1 MSKEQMM
8 SFNSADTP
16 SSLYLL
22 VDEHAG
28 GILVPWIKYSR
39 STGDYSILEEYLDT
53 AVKSFL
59 YNGGKGKL
67 VSISVLVKRRNK
79 ERNSQLGALRRKKGR
94 GKSGPNILDDINQD
108 RLGADDFLKALKIL
122 DGFSACGQK
131 VFKYRE
137 LVWDIEQ
144 RGRMGE
150 NLLHICLLHNTADMN
165 DLAKQ
170 IVNRFPKIVNDIFI
184 SEDYYGLSPLHQAI
198 VNEDVE
204 MVYFLCKKGAD
215 VHQRCYGSFFC
226 ADDQKASRTDSL
238 EHEWVDLVQNTRYT
252 GQMYWGELPLSF
264 AACTNN
270 QDCFRLL
277 RAFRADPNK
286 TDTNGN
292 TVLHLT
298 VIHDLPEMFTLA
310 YNSGASLSIR
320 NNLKLTPLAL
330 AARLANKR
338 MFSLLLECEMDIV
351 WRYGNIVCKAYP
363 LVEIDSIREEDGDLN
378 PCSVLANVVYGDKS
392 SHLDFFDG
400 LLEELLERK
409 WEAFAKRR
417 LFQSLFGYLWFLLV
431 FYIAFATRNVTE
443 SYEEEGDSLPL
454 NMTDFN
460 DVIIT
465 VQHLSHF
472 ESGRNEPLQK
482 HCHLWNYNGGKK
494 QMLRFCCEILTLLA
508 VLVRTTKDIVDMQ
521 QIGMKRWWLAMSAFP
536 EKVLHKVSQLT
547 LLLIVPIRTACF
559 LHPVMLLLENV
570 MTITVVLMTTMH
582 FLFYCRGMKF
592 VGPFVLMVYKIIVRD
607 MLRFLLIYSVFV
619 LGFAQ
624 AFYVIFHSCEM
635 AEKNYQEEHGLHPD
649 DDYRGKFENIMNS
662 PREALMRMI
671 IMSVGEFGAFYK
683 NLNDCKSRVALQGKV
698 FFSIYELLVTLMLLN
713 LLIAMMTR
721 TYEKIAETEKEW
733 KRQWAQVIL
742 MLEQSLTNAERTMA
756 IYSYSRPL
764 RSDKSRRAF
773 VVRLKSDKKD
783 ESPQQVEFIRKRHS
797 IRLSFSHIHAPI
809 VNHRDSSAI

>member
-1 MSKEQMM
+1 MERQKEEEMGFRTSTKRMVETSFLFPKHLSK
-8 SFNSADTP
+8 
-16 SSLYLL
+16 
-22 VDEHAG
+22 
-28 GILVPWIKYSR
+28 
-39 STGDYSILEEYLDT
+39 
-53 AVKSFL
+53 VKSYL

-67 VSISVLVKRRNK
+67 VSISELVKRRNK
-79 ERNSQLGALRRKKGR
+79 QRNAQLGALRRKKGR

-108 RLGADDFLKALKIL
+108 RLDASDFLKALKIL
-122 DGFSACGQK
+122 DGASARGMK
-131 VFKYRE
+131 AFKYRE

-144 RGRMGE
+144 RGKMGE

-165 DLAKQ
+165 ELAKQ
-170 IVNRFPKIVNDIFI
+170 IVIRFPKIINDIFI

-198 VNEDVE
+198 VNEDVG

-277 RAFRADPNK
+277 RAFKADPNM

-310 YNSGASLSIR
+310 YSSGASLSLK
-320 NNLKLTPLAL
+320 NNLKLTPMAL
-330 AARLANKR
+330 AVRLANKR
-338 MFSLLLECEMDIV
+338 MFSLILECEMDIV

-363 LVEIDSIREEDGDLN
+363 LLEIDTIREEDGGLN
-378 PCSVLANVVYGDKS
+378 PNSVLANVVYGDKS
-392 SHLDFFDG
+392 CHLDFFDG

-431 FYIAFATRNVTE
+431 FYVAFMTRDVIE
-443 SYEEEGDSLPL
+443 SYVPENEDSLA
-454 NMTDFN
+454 NISSFD
-460 DVIIT
+460 DVIVT
-465 VQHLSHF
+465 VQHLAHL
-472 ESGRNEPLQK
+472 ESGRHDALQGQ
-482 HCHLWNYNGGKK
+482 CHLWKYTESRK
-494 QMLRFCCEILTLLA
+494 QMLRFCCEMLTLLA
-508 VLVRTTKDIVDMQ
+508 VVIRTTKDVVDMQ
-521 QIGMKRWWLAMSAFP
+521 QIGLKRWWIAISAFP
-536 EKVLHKVSQLT
+536 EKVLHKAAQLI
-547 LLLIVPIRTACF
+547 LLLIVPVRTACF
-559 LHPVMLLLENV
+559 VHPVMLLLDNV
-570 MTITVVLMTTMH
+570 MTIAVVLMTTMH

-592 VGPFVLMVYKIIVRD
+592 VGPFVLMVYKIIVGD
-607 MLRFLLIYSVFV
+607 MLRFLLIYSVFI

-635 AEKNYQEEHGLHPD
+635 AETDYRKKHGLHDD
-649 DDYRGKFENIMNS
+649 DDYKGRFENIMDS

-671 IMSVGEFGAFYK
+671 IMSVGEFGAVYK
-683 NLNDCKSRVALQGKV
+683 NLNDCKSRVALQGKI
-698 FFSIYELLVTLMLLN
+698 FFTIYELLVTLMLLN

-742 MLEQSLTNAERTMA
+742 MLEQSLTNAERLMA

-764 RSDKSRRAF
+764 RSDKARRAF
-773 VVRLKSDKKD
+773 VVRLKSDRKA
-783 ESPQQVEFIRKRHS
+783 ESPQKVEFIRKKHS
-797 IRLSFSHIHAPI
+797 IRLSQSSHLHVAGPVI
-809 VNHRDSSAI
+809 

>member
-1 MSKEQMM
+1 
-8 SFNSADTP
+8 
-16 SSLYLL
+16 
-22 VDEHAG
+22 
-28 GILVPWIKYSR
+28 
-39 STGDYSILEEYLDT
+39 
-53 AVKSFL
+53 
-59 YNGGKGKL
+59 
-67 VSISVLVKRRNK
+67 
-79 ERNSQLGALRRKKGR
+79 
-94 GKSGPNILDDINQD
+94 
-108 RLGADDFLKALKIL
+108 
-122 DGFSACGQK
+122 
-131 VFKYRE
+131 
-137 LVWDIEQ
+137 
-144 RGRMGE
+144 
-150 NLLHICLLHNTADMN
+150 
-165 DLAKQ
+165 
-170 IVNRFPKIVNDIFI
+170 
-184 SEDYYGLSPLHQAI
+184 
-198 VNEDVE
+198 
-204 MVYFLCKKGAD
+204 
-215 VHQRCYGSFFC
+215 
-226 ADDQKASRTDSL
+226 L

-409 WEAFAKRR
+409 WEAFAKRSRSSSQRTCYFQDKSSHLDFFDGLLEELLERKWEAFAKRR

-482 HCHLWNYNGGKK
+482 QCHLWNYNGGKK

-624 AFYVIFHSCEM
+624 DSVNNIISAFYVIFHSCEM

-683 NLNDCKSRVALQGKV
+683 NLNDCKSRVALQGK
-698 FFSIYELLVTLMLLN
+698 
-713 LLIAMMTR
+713 
-721 TYEKIAETEKEW
+721 
-733 KRQWAQVIL
+733 WAQVIL

-773 VVRLKSDKKD
+773 VVRLKSDVSAPFQRFK
-783 ESPQQVEFIRKRHS
+783 S
-797 IRLSFSHIHAPI
+797 IRNRLTSWLYF
-809 VNHRDSSAI
+809 

>member
-1 MSKEQMM
+1 M
-8 SFNSADTP
+8 SFNSSDIL

-28 GILVPWIKYSR
+28 GILPPWIKYSR

-53 AVKSFL
+53 SVKSYL

-79 ERNSQLGALRRKKGR
+79 QRNAQLGALRRKKGR
-94 GKSGPNILDDINQD
+94 GKCGPNILDDINQD
-108 RLGADDFLKALKIL
+108 RLDASDFLKALKVL
-122 DGFSACGQK
+122 DGASARGQK
-131 VFKYRE
+131 AFKYRE

-144 RGRMGE
+144 RGKMGE
-150 NLLHICLLHNTADMN
+150 NLLHICLLHNTAEMN
-165 DLAKQ
+165 ELAKQ
-170 IVNRFPKIVNDIFI
+170 IVIRFPKIVNDIFL

-238 EHEWVDLVQNTRYT
+238 EHEWVDLVQHTRYT

-277 RAFRADPNK
+277 RAFKADPNM

-298 VIHDLPEMFTLA
+298 VIHDLPDMFTLA
-310 YNSGASLSIR
+310 YNSGASLSVR
-320 NNLKLTPLAL
+320 NNLKFTPLAL

-338 MFSLLLECEMDIV
+338 MFSLILECEMDIV

-363 LVEIDSIREEDGDLN
+363 LVEIDSIREEDGGLN

-392 SHLDFFDG
+392 CHLDFFDG

-417 LFQSLFGYLWFLLV
+417 LFRSLFGYLWFLLV
-431 FYIAFATRNVTE
+431 FYIAFMTRDVRE
-443 SYEEEGDSLPL
+443 SYNEEETYSTA
-454 NMTDFN
+454 NMSSFN

-465 VQHLSHF
+465 VQQLAHF

-482 HCHLWNYNGGKK
+482 QCHLWKYTGSKK
-494 QMLRFCCEILTLLA
+494 QMLRFCCEVLTLLA
-508 VLVRTTKDIVDMQ
+508 VLIRTTQDVVDMQ
-521 QIGMKRWWLAMSAFP
+521 QIGMKRWWIAISAFP
-536 EKVLHKVSQLT
+536 EKVLHKASQLM
-547 LLLIVPIRTACF
+547 LLLIVPVRTACF
-559 LHPVMLLLENV
+559 VHPVMLLLDNV
-570 MTITVVLMTTMH
+570 MTIAVVLMTTMH

-592 VGPFVLMVYKIIVRD
+592 VGPFVLMVYKIIVGD
-607 MLRFLLIYSVFV
+607 MLRFLLIYSVFI

-635 AEKNYQEEHGLHPD
+635 AEKKYQKEHSLSED
-649 DDYRGKFENIMNS
+649 DDYRGKFENIMDS

-683 NLNDCKSRVALQGKV
+683 NLNDCKSRVALQGKI

-742 MLEQSLTNAERTMA
+742 MLEQSLTNVERSMA

-764 RSDKSRRAF
+764 RSDKARRAF
-773 VVRLKSDKKD
+773 VVRLKSEKTA
-783 ESPQQVEFIRKRHS
+783 ESPQKVEFIGKKQHS
-797 IRLSFSHIHAPI
+797 IRLSQSSHLHVAGPQ
-809 VNHRDSSAI
+809 R

>member
-1 MSKEQMM
+1 M
-8 SFNSADTP
+8 SFNSSDIL

-28 GILVPWIKYSR
+28 GILPPWIKYSR

-53 AVKSFL
+53 SVKSYL

-79 ERNSQLGALRRKKGR
+79 QRNAQLGALRRKKGR
-94 GKSGPNILDDINQD
+94 GKCGPNILDDINQD
-108 RLGADDFLKALKIL
+108 RLDASDFLKGTLKVL
-122 DGFSACGQK
+122 DGASARGQK
-131 VFKYRE
+131 AFKYRE

-144 RGRMGE
+144 RGKMGE
-150 NLLHICLLHNTADMN
+150 NLLHICLLHNTAEMN
-165 DLAKQ
+165 ELAKQ
-170 IVNRFPKIVNDIFI
+170 IVIRFPKIVNDIFL

-204 MVYFLCKKGAD
+204 MV
-215 VHQRCYGSFFC
+215 CYGSFFC

-238 EHEWVDLVQNTRYT
+238 EHEWVDLVQHTRYT

-277 RAFRADPNK
+277 RAFKADPNM

-298 VIHDLPEMFTLA
+298 VIHDLPDMFTLA
-310 YNSGASLSIR
+310 YNSGASLSVR
-320 NNLKLTPLAL
+320 NNLKFTPLAL

-338 MFSLLLECEMDIV
+338 MFSLILECEMDIV

-363 LVEIDSIREEDGDLN
+363 LVEIDSIREEDGGLN

-392 SHLDFFDG
+392 CHLDFFDG

-417 LFQSLFGYLWFLLV
+417 LFRSLFGYLWFLLV
-431 FYIAFATRNVTE
+431 FYIAFMTRDVRE
-443 SYEEEGDSLPL
+443 S
-454 NMTDFN
+454 
-460 DVIIT
+460 
-465 VQHLSHF
+465 
-472 ESGRNEPLQK
+472 
-482 HCHLWNYNGGKK
+482 
-494 QMLRFCCEILTLLA
+494 LRFCCEVLTLLA
-508 VLVRTTKDIVDMQ
+508 VLIRTTQDVVDMQ
-521 QIGMKRWWLAMSAFP
+521 QIGMKRWWIAILM
-536 EKVLHKVSQLT
+536 
-547 LLLIVPIRTACF
+547 LLLIVPVRTACF
-559 LHPVMLLLENV
+559 VHPVMLLLDNV
-570 MTITVVLMTTMH
+570 MTIAVVLMTTMH

-592 VGPFVLMVYKIIVRD
+592 VGPFVLMVYKIIVGD
-607 MLRFLLIYSVFV
+607 MLRFLLIYSVFI

-635 AEKNYQEEHGLHPD
+635 AEKKYQKEHSLSED
-649 DDYRGKFENIMNS
+649 DDYRGKFENIMDS

-683 NLNDCKSRVALQGKV
+683 NLNDCKSRVALQGKI

-742 MLEQSLTNAERTMA
+742 MLEQSLTNVERSMA

-764 RSDKSRRAF
+764 RSDKARRAF
-773 VVRLKSDKKD
+773 VVRLKSEANTEVCILVERIISKKTA
-783 ESPQQVEFIRKRHS
+783 ESPQKVEFIGKKQHS
-797 IRLSFSHIHAPI
+797 IRLSQSSHLHVAGPQ
-809 VNHRDSSAI
+809 R

>member
-1 MSKEQMM
+1 
-8 SFNSADTP
+8 
-16 SSLYLL
+16 
-22 VDEHAG
+22 
-28 GILVPWIKYSR
+28 
-39 STGDYSILEEYLDT
+39 
-53 AVKSFL
+53 
-59 YNGGKGKL
+59 
-67 VSISVLVKRRNK
+67 
-79 ERNSQLGALRRKKGR
+79 
-94 GKSGPNILDDINQD
+94 
-108 RLGADDFLKALKIL
+108 
-122 DGFSACGQK
+122 
-131 VFKYRE
+131 
-137 LVWDIEQ
+137 
-144 RGRMGE
+144 
-150 NLLHICLLHNTADMN
+150 
-165 DLAKQ
+165 
-170 IVNRFPKIVNDIFI
+170 
-184 SEDYYGLSPLHQAI
+184 
-198 VNEDVE
+198 
-204 MVYFLCKKGAD
+204 
-215 VHQRCYGSFFC
+215 
-226 ADDQKASRTDSL
+226 
-238 EHEWVDLVQNTRYT
+238 
-252 GQMYWGELPLSF
+252 MYWGELPLSF

-277 RAFRADPNK
+277 RAFRADPNM

-330 AARLANKR
+330 AARLANKQ

-363 LVEIDSIREEDGDLN
+363 LLEIDSIREEDGGLN
-378 PCSVLANVVYGDKS
+378 PCSVLAEVVYGDKS

-431 FYIAFATRNVTE
+431 FYIAFMTRDVTE
-443 SYEEEGDSLPL
+443 SYTDEDDSAQA
-454 NMTDFN
+454 NMSTFN

-465 VQHLSHF
+465 VQQLAHF
-472 ESGRNEPLQK
+472 ESGRSEPLQK
-482 HCHLWNYNGGKK
+482 QCHLWKYTGSGK
-494 QMLRFCCEILTLLA
+494 QMLRFCCEVLTLLA
-508 VLVRTTKDIVDMQ
+508 VLIRTSKDVVDMQ
-521 QIGMKRWWLAMSAFP
+521 QIGMKRWWIAISAFP
-536 EKVLHKVSQLT
+536 EKVLHKASQLT

-559 LHPVMLLLENV
+559 VHPVMLLLENV
-570 MTITVVLMTTMH
+570 MTIIVVLMTTMH

-592 VGPFVLMVYKIIVRD
+592 VGPFVLMVYKIIVGD
-607 MLRFLLIYSVFV
+607 MLRFLLIYSVFI

-624 AFYVIFHSCEM
+624 AFYVVFHSCEM
-635 AEKNYQEEHGLHPD
+635 AEKEYQKKHGLRED
-649 DDYRGKFENIMNS
+649 DNYRGKFENIMDS

-683 NLNDCKSRVALQGKV
+683 NLNDCKSRVALQGKI

-742 MLEQSLTNAERTMA
+742 MLEQSLTNAERSMA

-764 RSDKSRRAF
+764 RSDKARRAF
-773 VVRLKSDKKD
+773 VVRLKSDKRT
-783 ESPQQVEFIRKRHS
+783 ESPQKVEFIRKKHS
-797 IRLSFSHIHAPI
+797 ARLSQSSHLHVSPL
-809 VNHRDSSAI
+809 R